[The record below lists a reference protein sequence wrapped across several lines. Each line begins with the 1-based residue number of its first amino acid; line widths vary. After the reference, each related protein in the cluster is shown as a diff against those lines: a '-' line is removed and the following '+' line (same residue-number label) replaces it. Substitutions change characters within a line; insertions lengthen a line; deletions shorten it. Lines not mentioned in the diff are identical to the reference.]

1 MQPQSNQEYQK
12 LLTEILQ
19 KQAVIFGP
27 TITFAKARKIPG
39 ITIADDGSVSA
50 VTGNPQ
56 QITKDLQEQ
65 FGELSG
71 FVVKKTIDPILGSI
85 ESRSTNS

>member
-1 MQPQSNQEYQK
+1 MQPQSSNHDYQT

-27 TITFAKARKIPG
+27 TITFAKARNIHG
-39 ITIADDGSVSA
+39 ITIANDGSVSS
-50 VTGNPQ
+50 VTGDPQ
-56 QITKDLQEQ
+56 QITKELQEQ

-71 FVVKKTIDPILGSI
+71 FVVKKTIDPLVVS
-85 ESRSTNS
+85 